1 MGELQLRVPGM
12 TCEHCVRT
20 ISGSVGDVAGVTA
33 VQVDLNTKTVHVSGG
48 AAPEQVRAA
57 IADAGYRVAP

>member
-12 TCEHCVRT
+12 TCEHCVRA
-20 ISGSVGDVAGVTA
+20 ISSSVGDVAGVTA
-33 VQVDLNTKTVHVSGG
+33 VQVDLATTTVHVSGA

-57 IADAGYRVAP
+57 IADAGYQVAP